1 VAEEKPLTMPPMAR
15 TNRNGPAAPS
25 VDALDDLDLDD
36 MFEGGDDGLF
46 AGFDIDMNDMGDI
59 TGEPLSPA
67 QRKKSKSGAGKKS
80 ETGGA
85 NYKSGTDLDAVDLD
99 LFGDIGVD
107 DGATNS
113 PPTAP
118 PNTAKSRRTTKRKI
132 KTPSLDDDD
141 DEYDAHPKKKRKGAK
156 ALPKT
161 TKSGRTKKQKGEIP
175 APPTPTPP
183 APVPEY
189 TPMVGNTKVS
199 KKKAKA
205 AALAFA
211 KGTPEGHSAV
221 AAAGRFGGLQKRGF
235 PQLPRATSKSKVTHE
250 GPVDFK
256 LTKSKKAS
264 VVPPPPEHS
273 VLPSPSPKV
282 QGRKVSSQPGDPA
295 PWLNP
300 KLMDTFCGLKP
311 SATLF
316 YPFMPQMPME
326 PSMKKCHK
334 HYPMIDKLHSVFASV
349 QEAPQNAL
357 PGASVEDAI
366 FKLLT
371 KEMDCHAIKTENLA
385 ASIAVGRKS
394 ILATDKQRM
403 SEDFKSITALL
414 KRQHDFLYT
423 SLQNMERW
431 SKSTFSPSDYA
442 QIYGPEA
449 ANNILMPS
457 PINKKRKSGGI
468 LGNISVP
475 IVRIKIKCEGFREPK
490 VAAPLLAQ
498 LFVLPP
504 APLVVAKSEPVRTL
518 KKKRVVTDMEKLALQ
533 SDDLRTT
540 SYAEMAPSQRRV
552 QIQEALTR
560 RAHQLEAK
568 YLETGENRRKSL
580 DRRQAALQ
588 KVIDDDDLVVINT
601 MTLWKWTDK
610 SSYFAEI
617 TADDVHDVVQH
628 AKQPDRD
635 EKDILWEENSIKKS
649 NKRVTK
655 STFAGSATDTDGDH
669 IFSAGSLFDRLSSLL
684 VDEGSGDEESDESD
698 FDGWDDGENKEGSGT
713 VVDLS
718 NFSLDERAFIHLRA
732 AGLVDESCPPPE
744 NPTIIEDDS
753 QEEEEEE
760 ANDFDSLITTIK
772 ADLLKLQRVNNSRAS
787 FFETTAR
794 AQIEV
799 CNDVK
804 QREEYNTNL
813 IAKYNQLL
821 KRQKENKKSARQ
833 RAPKRADEEWMPW

>member
-1 VAEEKPLTMPPMAR
+1 MPPMAR

-36 MFEGGDDGLF
+36 MFEGGGDGLF
-46 AGFDIDMNDMGDI
+46 AGLDIDINDMGDI
-59 TGEPLSPA
+59 TGQPLSPA
-67 QRKKSKSGAGKKS
+67 QRKKSKFGTGK
-80 ETGGA
+80 
-85 NYKSGTDLDAVDLD
+85 KSGTDLDAVDLD

-113 PPTAP
+113 PQTAP
-118 PNTAKSRRTTKRKI
+118 PNNAKSRRTTKRKI
-132 KTPSLDDDD
+132 KTISLDDDD
-141 DEYDAHPKKKRKGAK
+141 DEYDSQPKKKRKGSNALQK
-156 ALPKT
+156 A
-161 TKSGRTKKQKGEIP
+161 TKSGRAKKQKGEIP
-175 APPTPTPP
+175 DPTPTPP
-183 APVPEY
+183 APLLDY
-189 TPMVGNTKVS
+189 TPMVGNIKLS

-205 AALAFA
+205 AALAVA
-211 KGTPEGHSAV
+211 KSNADGGSAV
-221 AAAGRFGGLQKRGF
+221 AANGRFGSLQKRGF
-235 PQLPRATSKSKVTHE
+235 PQLPRATSKSKLIPE
-250 GPVDFK
+250 APVNAK
-256 LTKSKKAS
+256 LIKSKKAS
-264 VVPPPPEHS
+264 VVPPPPDQV
-273 VLPSPSPKV
+273 VL
-282 QGRKVSSQPGDPA
+282 GRKVSSQPGDPSS
-295 PWLNP
+295 WLNP

-334 HYPMIDKLHSVFASV
+334 HYPIIDKLHSVFASV

-371 KEMDCHAIKTENLA
+371 KEMECHAIKTENLA

-403 SEDFKSITALL
+403 AEDFKSITSLL

-431 SKSTFSPSDYA
+431 SKNSFSASDYT

-449 ANNILMPS
+449 ANNLVMSS
-457 PINKKRKSGGI
+457 PLNKKRKSCGI

-475 IVRIKIKCEGFREPK
+475 IVRVKIKFEGFREPK
-490 VAAPLLAQ
+490 VAASLLAQ

-504 APLVVAKSEPVRTL
+504 AAPVIVKSEPVRTL
-518 KKKRVVTDMEKLALQ
+518 KKKKVVADVEKLAPQ

-540 SYAEMAPSQRRV
+540 RYADMTPSQRRV
-552 QIQEALTR
+552 QIQEALTQ
-560 RAHQLEAK
+560 RAHQLEVK

-588 KVIDDDDLVVINT
+588 KVIDDDDFVNINT
-601 MTLWKWTDK
+601 MALWKWTDK

-617 TADDVHDVVQH
+617 TADDVDDVVQH

-635 EKDILWEENSIKKS
+635 EKDILWEEKSFKKS
-649 NKRVTK
+649 NKHVTK
-655 STFAGSATDTDGDH
+655 YTSAGSATDTDGDH
-669 IFSAGSLFDRLSSLL
+669 LFSAGSLFDRLSSLL
-684 VDEGSGDEESDESD
+684 VDEGSGDEGGDESD
-698 FDGWDDGENKEGSGT
+698 FDEWDEGENQEGSGA

-718 NFSLDERAFIHLRA
+718 NFSLDERTFIHLRA
-732 AGLVDESCPPPE
+732 AGLVDESCPPPQAA
-744 NPTIIEDDS
+744 TIIEDDS
-753 QEEEEEE
+753 QEVASEEE
-760 ANDFDSLITTIK
+760 ANEFDSLIATIK
-772 ADLLKLQRVNNSRAS
+772 ADLLKLQRVNNARTS
-787 FFETTAR
+787 FFETIAR
-794 AQIEV
+794 AQIGV

-804 QREEYNTNL
+804 QGEEYNTNL